1 MLGLGLSL
9 SKSAVASTT
18 AWNTTVLLFSSRV
31 TADGGTVESPS
42 CIKTDVRFLIENP
55 AVWNTTFNEFRT
67 RVLADG
73 GTIESQICITN
84 DIKFLI
90 QNP

>member
-9 SKSAVASTT
+9 SKSAVASTN

-31 TADGGTVESPS
+31 AADGGTIESTS
-42 CIKTDVRFLIENP
+42 CIKNDVRFLIENP
-55 AVWNTTFNEFRT
+55 PVWDVTFNGFRT

-73 GTIESQICITN
+73 GTIESQSCITN